1 MSVRFV
7 QLHDYNSPTIVESK
21 TRDWVEYGEDNGFYE
36 HLISLY
42 HSSPTNNAAVKG
54 ISDMIFGG
62 GLEVVKADRHLDGYL
77 NFKKLFRD
85 DCVRKICMDFKMLG
99 QAAFQVIKSKDG
111 KRFVQAEHFP
121 IYTLRPEKCNDKGEI
136 EAYYYHHNWAE
147 YTPNDEP
154 QRIPAF
160 GYEGNAMVAMYVIK
174 PYSTGNDYFNPV
186 DYQGGLQYAEME
198 SEIANYHLNNIKNSL
213 MPTMMVNFN
222 NGIPDERKQQQI
234 ESKLKQKFSGS
245 SNAGRFILAFNDD
258 KDSQASIEPIQ
269 LSDAHNQYSFLSQEC
284 MSKIMVSHRVTSPM
298 LLGIKDNTGL
308 GNNADELR
316 TASVLFDNTVI
327 RPMQNAV
334 IEAVKDVLHYNG
346 YSLDLYFKTLQPL
359 EFIDLSGKLLD
370 EETREKE
377 TGVELSSQDDAKKKA
392 LQDMTDEDEAHWLE
406 HLSQFGETIELE
418 EWELM
423 DEEEVDPD
431 TEDEKYNF
439 FKRFANPAD
448 KSNDDSGIYKIRYR
462 YAPLKASDNSR
473 TFCKNMVANG
483 QQGVVYRR
491 EDIENMAGQ
500 VNTEWSPKGSST
512 YSIWRFKGGAYCKH
526 YWVRQVFVRKRDGGK
541 IMPKSK
547 TADLENDKRIAESK
561 AKSAGVPSGKFQ
573 PKEWKDA
580 QKRPADMPN
589 GAKLN

>member
-1 MSVRFV
+1 V
-7 QLHDYNSPTIVESK
+7 QLHDYNSPAIVESK
-21 TRDWVEYGEDNGFYE
+21 NKDWIEYGDDNSFYE
-36 HLISLY
+36 YLISLY

-54 ISDMIFGG
+54 ISDLIFGG
-62 GLEVVKADRHLDGYL
+62 GLEVVKADRQLDGYL
-77 NFKKLFRD
+77 SFKKLFRD
-85 DCVRKICMDFKMLG
+85 DCVRKLCMDFKMLG
-99 QAAFQVIKSKDG
+99 QASFQVIKSKDG

-121 IYTLRPEKCNDKGEI
+121 IYTLRPEKANDKGEV

-147 YTPNDEP
+147 ATPSDTP
-154 QRIPAF
+154 TRIPAF

-213 MPTMMVNFN
+213 LPTMMVNFN

-269 LSDAHNQYSFLSQEC
+269 LSDAHNQYSFLSNEC

-298 LLGIKDNTGL
+298 LLGIKDQTGL

-327 RPMQNAV
+327 RPMQNAI

-359 EFIDLSGKLLD
+359 EFVDLSGKMLD
-370 EETREKE
+370 DETREKE
-377 TGVELSSQDDAKKKA
+377 TGVELSEQGDAKNKA
-392 LQDMTDEDEAHWLE
+392 LQDMTDEDESHWLE
-406 HLSQFGETIELE
+406 HLSEIGEQMDLE

-439 FKRFANPAD
+439 FKRFANPQA
-448 KSNDDSGIYKIRYR
+448 KSDDDAGIYKIRYR

-473 TFCKNMVANG
+473 TFCKNMVQNG
-483 QQGVVYRR
+483 ERGVVYRR
-491 EDIENMAGQ
+491 EDIENMAGK
-500 VNTEWSPKGSST
+500 VNTEWSPKGTST

-526 YWVRQVFVRKRDGGK
+526 YWVRQVFVRARDGKGRIK
-541 IMPKSK
+541 PASSTK
-547 TADLENDKRIAESK
+547 DLENDKRIAESG
-561 AKSAGVPSGKFQ
+561 ARRAGVPNTKFE
-573 PKEWKDA
+573 PKKWKEA
-580 QKRPADMPN
+580 QQRPTDMPDQ
-589 GAKLN
+589 AKLN